1 MKLNKEERKDL
12 ENLQT
17 RTFALEFER
26 AEGEEDNRTM
36 SISFASEEPVLRSF
50 GWEILSHERGDIDF
64 DFIGSGRAPLLLSH
78 DPETQIGVVESATL
92 SETERKSRAVVR
104 FGNGSLAS
112 EIFRDVQDKIRANI
126 SVGYTITELM
136 KQDETRDG
144 HDVYRAKFQ
153 PREISVVSIPADT
166 QVGIGRA
173 EKTLIENKKKEV
185 METKTASLSEPTR
198 DQMDGIDFKKEVD
211 EILAQRAKDNKEMQA
226 LGIRHNLRNFAD
238 ECISKNMSLFEFRE
252 KMLDKIESKPLEV
265 SPDHVDVKPK
275 EQRKYSLLRAL
286 NAASR
291 GDWSGAGF
299 EAEMSQEVGHRQSK
313 TPQGFFVPDYA
324 WTGNR
329 NEAELE
335 KRTVMTVGTNASGGF
350 FAPQEQL
357 GSEFVGALRAK
368 MVMPGLGMRVM
379 SGLTTKITIPKVS
392 AGVSAGFVA
401 EESAVSA
408 VNQTT
413 AQITM
418 QGRTLGCYEDVS
430 RLLLLESDPSIEAIV
445 RDDILSAMADK
456 IESVAIHGGGSN
468 EPSGIVAT
476 SGIGSVAGGT
486 NGLAPAWATHIP
498 PLVKEVEIDNAALN
512 AGTLGFLTNPKVKS
526 KLASTAKVSSTD
538 SVMILNDPWNALY
551 GYPLA
556 ITTNVSSTLTKGSSS
571 VASALIFG
579 DFSQLILGLWNTP
592 DVLVDP
598 YTNGS
603 KGTIRIVVLQ
613 EVDLAVRHAQ
623 SFAACL
629 DVLTA

>member
-1 MKLNKEERKDL
+1 MKLSKEERKNL
-12 ENLQT
+12 EGLET
-17 RTFALEFER
+17 RTFALEFDR
-26 AEGEEDNRTM
+26 AESEETRTI

-64 DFIGSGRAPLLLSH
+64 DFIDSGRAPLLLSH
-78 DPETQIGVVESATL
+78 DPNTQIGVVESAKL

-104 FGNGSLAS
+104 FGKGELAS

-144 HDVYRAKFQ
+144 EDVYRAKFQ

-173 EKTLIENKKKEV
+173 EKTKPIIENTKMEKTEIVAETPSVNAEKVKQDALAERSKE
-185 METKTASLSEPTR
+185 
-198 DQMDGIDFKKEVD
+198 I
-211 EILAQRAKDNKEMQA
+211 KEMQA
-226 LGIRHNLRNFAD
+226 LGIRHNLRDFAD
-238 ECISKNMSLFEFRE
+238 ECIHNGTGLFDFRE
-252 KMLDKIESKPLEV
+252 KMLNKIESKPLEV

-299 EAEMSQEVGHRQSK
+299 EAEMSQEVGQRQNK

-329 NEAELE
+329 NETELE
-335 KRTVMTVGTNASGGF
+335 KRAVMTVGTNSSGGF

-357 GSEFVGALRAK
+357 GSEFVSALRAK
-368 MVMPGLGMRVM
+368 MVMPALGMRIM

-392 AGVSAGFVA
+392 AGVSAAFVA

-430 RLLLLESDPSIEAIV
+430 RLLLLESDPSIEQIV
-445 RDDILSAMADK
+445 RDDILAAMADK
-456 IESVAIHGGGSN
+456 IESVAIHGGSGA

-498 PLVKEVEIDNAALN
+498 TLVKEVEIDNAALN
-512 AGTLGFLTNPKVKS
+512 ASTLGWLTNPKVKS

-538 SVMILNDPWNALY
+538 SVMILNDPWSSLY

-579 DFSQLILGLWNTP
+579 DFSQIILGLWNTP

-603 KGTIRIVVLQ
+603 KGTIRLVVLQ

>member
-1 MKLNKEERKDL
+1 MKLSNEERKEL
-12 ENLQT
+12 ENLET

-26 AEGEEDNRTM
+26 AEGDEENRTIAM
-36 SISFASEEPVLRSF
+36 SFASEEPVLRSF
-50 GWEILSHERGDIDF
+50 GWEILSHERDDIDF

-153 PREISVVSIPADT
+153 PKEISVVSIPADS

-173 EKTLIENKKKEV
+173 EKPLIENNIMEKTEV
-185 METKTASLSEPTR
+185 VAETPNFDAEKVVNER
-198 DQMDGIDFKKEVD
+198 
-211 EILAQRAKDNKEMQA
+211 LADRAKEIKEMQA
-226 LGIRHNLRNFAD
+226 LGIRHNLRDFAD
-238 ECISKNMSLFEFRE
+238 ECIHNGTGLFEFRE
-252 KMLDKIESKPLEV
+252 KMLNKIESKPLEV

-299 EAEMSQEVGHRQSK
+299 EAEMSQEVGHRQNK

-392 AGVSAGFVA
+392 AGVTAAFVA
-401 EESAVSA
+401 EESAVAA

-456 IESVAIHGGGSN
+456 IESVSIHGGSGA
-468 EPSGIVAT
+468 EPSGIVDT
-476 SGIGSVAGGT
+476 TGIGNIAGGT

-498 PLVKEVEIDNAALN
+498 TLVKEVEIDNAALN

-526 KLASTAKVSSTD
+526 KLASTPKVASTD
-538 SVMILNDPWNALY
+538 SVMILNDPWNSLY

>member
-1 MKLNKEERKDL
+1 MKLNKEERKNL
-12 ENLQT
+12 EGLET
-17 RTFALEFER
+17 RTFALEFDR
-26 AEGEEDNRTM
+26 AEGEDNRTM

-64 DFIGSGRAPLLLSH
+64 EFIDSGRAPLLLSH
-78 DPETQIGVVESATL
+78 DPETQIGVVESAKL

-104 FGNGSLAS
+104 FGKGALAS
-112 EIFRDVQDKIRANI
+112 EIYRDVQDKIRANI

-144 HDVYRAKFQ
+144 EDVYRAKFQ

-173 EKTLIENKKKEV
+173 DKAKPIIEKKK
-185 METKTASLSEPTR
+185 MENTKTEVVSETPNFDAEKIVSER
-198 DQMDGIDFKKEVD
+198 LAERSKE
-211 EILAQRAKDNKEMQA
+211 IKEMQA
-226 LGIRHNLRNFAD
+226 LGIRHNLRDFAD
-238 ECISKNMSLFEFRE
+238 ECIHSGTGLFEFRE
-252 KMLDKIESKPLEV
+252 KMLNKIESKPLEV
-265 SPDHVDVKPK
+265 SPDHVEASPK
-275 EQRKYSLLRAL
+275 EQKRYSLLRAL

-299 EAEMSQEVGHRQSK
+299 EAEMSQEVGHRQNK

-329 NEAELE
+329 NESELQ

-350 FAPQEQL
+350 MAPQSQL

-368 MVMPGLGMRVM
+368 MVMPDLGMRIM

-392 AGVSAGFVA
+392 AGVTAAFVA

-468 EPSGIVAT
+468 EPSGIVDT

-498 PLVKEVEIDNAALN
+498 TLVKEVEIDNAALN

-526 KLASTAKVSSTD
+526 KLASTAKVASTD

-556 ITTNVSSTLTKGSSS
+556 VTTNVSSTLTKGSSS

>member
-1 MKLNKEERKDL
+1 MKLSNEERKEL
-12 ENLQT
+12 ENLET

-26 AEGEEDNRTM
+26 AEGDEENRTIAM
-36 SISFASEEPVLRSF
+36 SFASEEPVLRSF
-50 GWEILSHERGDIDF
+50 GWEILSHERDDIDF

-153 PREISVVSIPADT
+153 PKEISVVSIPADS

-173 EKTLIENKKKEV
+173 EKPLIENNIMEKTEV
-185 METKTASLSEPTR
+185 VAETPNFDAEKVVNER
-198 DQMDGIDFKKEVD
+198 
-211 EILAQRAKDNKEMQA
+211 LADRAKEIKEMQA
-226 LGIRHNLRNFAD
+226 LGIRHNLRDFAD
-238 ECISKNMSLFEFRE
+238 ECIHNGTGLFEFRE
-252 KMLDKIESKPLEV
+252 KMLNKIESKPLEV

-299 EAEMSQEVGHRQSK
+299 EAEMSQQVGQNQSK
-313 TPQGFFVPDYA
+313 TPQGFFVPDFA

-329 NEAELE
+329 NVAELE
-335 KRTVMTVGTNASGGF
+335 KRTVMTVGTNASGGYM
-350 FAPQEQL
+350 APVENL
-357 GSEFVGALRAK
+357 GNEFVGALRAK

-379 SGLTTKITIPKVS
+379 SGLTTKISIPKVS
-392 AGVSAGFVA
+392 AGVSAAFVA
-401 EESAVSA
+401 EESAVAA

-456 IESVAIHGGGSN
+456 IESVSIHGGSGS
-468 EPSGIVAT
+468 EPSGICAT
-476 SGIGSVAGGT
+476 TGIGNIAGGT

-498 PLVKEVEIDNAALN
+498 TLVKEVEIDNAALN

-526 KLASTAKVSSTD
+526 KLASTPKVASTD
-538 SVMILNDPWNALY
+538 SVMILNDPWNSLY

>member
-1 MKLNKEERKDL
+1 MMNEEERKDFEGL
-12 ENLQT
+12 ET

-136 KQDETRDG
+136 KQDEQREG
-144 HDVYRAKFQ
+144 QDVYRAKFQ
-153 PREISVVSIPADT
+153 PKEISVVSIPADS

-173 EKTLIENKKKEV
+173 EKTKTLIESKK
-185 METKTASLSEPTR
+185 MEKVEIIAETPS
-198 DQMDGIDFKKEVD
+198 VD
-211 EILAQRAKDNKEMQA
+211 SDKIRQDALADRAKEIKEMQA
-226 LGIRHNLRNFAD
+226 LGIRHNLRDFAD
-238 ECISKNMSLFEFRE
+238 ESIHNGTGLFAFRE
-252 KMLDKIESKPLEV
+252 KMLNKIESKPLEV

-329 NEAELE
+329 NETELE

-368 MVMPGLGMRVM
+368 MVMPGLGMRIM

-392 AGVSAGFVA
+392 AGVTAAFVA
-401 EESAVSA
+401 EESAVAA

-413 AQITM
+413 AQISM
-418 QGRTLGCYEDVS
+418 QGRTLGCFEDVS

-445 RDDILSAMADK
+445 RDDILGAMADK
-456 IESVAIHGGGSN
+456 IESVAIHGGSGA

-476 SGIGSVAGGT
+476 TGIGNIAGGT
-486 NGLAPAWATHIP
+486 NGLAPAWSTHIP

-512 AGTLGFLTNPKVKS
+512 AGTLGWLTNPKVKS
-526 KLASTAKVSSTD
+526 KLSSTAKVSSTD
-538 SVMILNDPWNALY
+538 SVMILNDPWSSLY

-579 DFSQLILGLWNTP
+579 DFSQIILGLWNTP

-598 YTNGS
+598 YTSGS
-603 KGTIRIVVLQ
+603 KGTIRIIVLQ

>member
-1 MKLNKEERKDL
+1 MKLNKEERKNL
-12 ENLQT
+12 EGLET
-17 RTFALEFER
+17 RTFALEFDR
-26 AEGEEDNRTM
+26 AEGEDNRTM

-64 DFIGSGRAPLLLSH
+64 DFIDSGRAPLLLSH
-78 DPETQIGVVESATL
+78 DPETQIGVVESAKL

-104 FGNGSLAS
+104 FGKGALAS
-112 EIFRDVQDKIRANI
+112 EIYRDVQDKIRANI

-144 HDVYRAKFQ
+144 EDVYRAKFQ

-173 EKTLIENKKKEV
+173 DKAKPIIEKNKMEN
-185 METKTASLSEPTR
+185 TKTEVVSETPNFDAEKIVSER
-198 DQMDGIDFKKEVD
+198 LAERSKE
-211 EILAQRAKDNKEMQA
+211 IKEMQA
-226 LGIRHNLRNFAD
+226 LGIRHNLRDFAD
-238 ECISKNMSLFEFRE
+238 ECIHSGTGLFEFRE
-252 KMLDKIESKPLEV
+252 KMLNKIESKPLEV
-265 SPDHVDVKPK
+265 SPDHVEASPK
-275 EQRKYSLLRAL
+275 EQKRYSLLRAL

-299 EAEMSQEVGHRQSK
+299 EAEMSQEVGHRQNK

-329 NEAELE
+329 NESELQ

-350 FAPQEQL
+350 MAPQSQL

-368 MVMPGLGMRVM
+368 MVMPDLGMRIM

-392 AGVSAGFVA
+392 AGVTAAFVA

-456 IESVAIHGGGSN
+456 IESVAIHGGSGA

-476 SGIGSVAGGT
+476 AGIGSVAGGT

-498 PLVKEVEIDNAALN
+498 TLVKEVEIDNAALN

-526 KLASTAKVSSTD
+526 KLASTAKVASTD

-556 ITTNVSSTLTKGSSS
+556 VTTNVSSTLTKGSSS

>member
-1 MKLNKEERKDL
+1 MKLSKEERKNL
-12 ENLQT
+12 EGLET
-17 RTFALEFER
+17 RTFALEFDR
-26 AEGEEDNRTM
+26 AESEETRTI

-64 DFIGSGRAPLLLSH
+64 DFIDSGRAPLLLSH
-78 DPETQIGVVESATL
+78 DPETQIGVVESAKL

-104 FGNGSLAS
+104 FGKGELAS

-144 HDVYRAKFQ
+144 EDVYRAKFQ

-173 EKTLIENKKKEV
+173 EKTKPIIENTKMEKTEIVAETPSVNAEKVKQDALAERSKE
-185 METKTASLSEPTR
+185 
-198 DQMDGIDFKKEVD
+198 I
-211 EILAQRAKDNKEMQA
+211 KEMQA
-226 LGIRHNLRNFAD
+226 LGIRHNLRDFAD
-238 ECISKNMSLFEFRE
+238 ECIHNGTGLFDFRE
-252 KMLDKIESKPLEV
+252 KMLNKIESKPLEV

-299 EAEMSQEVGHRQSK
+299 EAEMSQEVGHRQNK
-313 TPQGFFVPDYA
+313 TPQGFFVPDFA

-329 NEAELE
+329 NAEELE
-335 KRTVMTVGTNASGGF
+335 KRAVMTVGTNSSGGF

-368 MVMPGLGMRVM
+368 MVMPALGMRIM

-392 AGVSAGFVA
+392 AGVSAAFVA

-430 RLLLLESDPSIEAIV
+430 RLLLLESDPSIEQIV
-445 RDDILSAMADK
+445 RDDILAAMADK
-456 IESVAIHGGGSN
+456 IESVAIHGGSGA

-498 PLVKEVEIDNAALN
+498 TLVKEVEIDNAALN
-512 AGTLGFLTNPKVKS
+512 ASTLGWLTNPKVKS

-538 SVMILNDPWNALY
+538 SVMILNDPWSSLY

-579 DFSQLILGLWNTP
+579 DFSQIILGLWNTP

-603 KGTIRIVVLQ
+603 KGTIRLVVLQ

>member
-1 MKLNKEERKDL
+1 MNEEERKDFEGL
-12 ENLQT
+12 ET

-136 KQDETRDG
+136 KQDEQREG
-144 HDVYRAKFQ
+144 QDVYRAKFQ
-153 PREISVVSIPADT
+153 PKEISVVSIPADS

-173 EKTLIENKKKEV
+173 EKTKTLIESKK
-185 METKTASLSEPTR
+185 MEKVEIIAETPS
-198 DQMDGIDFKKEVD
+198 VD
-211 EILAQRAKDNKEMQA
+211 SDKIRQDALADRAKEIKEMQA
-226 LGIRHNLRNFAD
+226 LGIRHNLRDFAD
-238 ECISKNMSLFEFRE
+238 ESIHNGTGLFAFRE
-252 KMLDKIESKPLEV
+252 KMLNKIESKPLEV

-329 NEAELE
+329 NETELE

-368 MVMPGLGMRVM
+368 MVMPGLGMRIM

-392 AGVSAGFVA
+392 AGVTAAFVA
-401 EESAVSA
+401 EESAVAA

-413 AQITM
+413 AQISM
-418 QGRTLGCYEDVS
+418 QGRTLGCFEDVS

-445 RDDILSAMADK
+445 RDDILGAMADK
-456 IESVAIHGGGSN
+456 IESVAIHGGSGA

-476 SGIGSVAGGT
+476 TGIGNIAGGT
-486 NGLAPAWATHIP
+486 NGLAPAWSTHIP

-512 AGTLGFLTNPKVKS
+512 AGTLGWLTNPKVKS
-526 KLASTAKVSSTD
+526 KLSSTAKVSSTD
-538 SVMILNDPWNALY
+538 SVMILNDPWSSLY

-579 DFSQLILGLWNTP
+579 DFSQIILGLWNTP

-598 YTNGS
+598 YTSGS
-603 KGTIRIVVLQ
+603 KGTIRIIVLQ

>member
-1 MKLNKEERKDL
+1 MKLNKEERKNL
-12 ENLQT
+12 EGLET
-17 RTFALEFER
+17 RTFALEFDR
-26 AEGEEDNRTM
+26 AEGEDNRTM

-64 DFIGSGRAPLLLSH
+64 DFIDSGRAPLLLSH
-78 DPETQIGVVESATL
+78 DPETQIGVVESAKL

-104 FGNGSLAS
+104 FGKGALAS
-112 EIFRDVQDKIRANI
+112 EIYRDVQDKIRANI

-144 HDVYRAKFQ
+144 EDVYRAKFQ

-173 EKTLIENKKKEV
+173 DKAKPIIEKKK
-185 METKTASLSEPTR
+185 MENTKTEVVSETPNFDAEKIVSER
-198 DQMDGIDFKKEVD
+198 LAERSKE
-211 EILAQRAKDNKEMQA
+211 IKEMQA
-226 LGIRHNLRNFAD
+226 LGIRHNLRDFAD
-238 ECISKNMSLFEFRE
+238 ECIHSGTGLFEFRE
-252 KMLDKIESKPLEV
+252 KMLNKIESKPLEV
-265 SPDHVDVKPK
+265 SPDHVEASPK
-275 EQRKYSLLRAL
+275 EQKRYSLLRAL

-299 EAEMSQEVGHRQSK
+299 EAEMSQEVGHRQNK

-329 NEAELE
+329 NESELQ

-350 FAPQEQL
+350 MAPQSQL

-368 MVMPGLGMRVM
+368 MVMPDLGMRIM

-392 AGVSAGFVA
+392 AGVTAAFVA

-456 IESVAIHGGGSN
+456 IESVAIHGGSGA

-476 SGIGSVAGGT
+476 AGIGSVAGGT

-498 PLVKEVEIDNAALN
+498 TLVKEVEIDNAALN

-526 KLASTAKVSSTD
+526 KLASTAKVASTD

-556 ITTNVSSTLTKGSSS
+556 VTTNVSSTLTKGSSS

>member
-26 AEGEEDNRTM
+26 AEGDEENDRRV
-36 SISFASEEPVLRSF
+36 SLSFASEEPVLRNF
-50 GWEILSHERGDIDF
+50 GWEILSHERQDIDLNF
-64 DFIGSGRAPLLLSH
+64 MESGRAPLLLNH
-78 DPETQIGVVESATL
+78 NPEVQIGVIESANL
-92 SETERKSRAVVR
+92 DATERKSRSVVR
-104 FGNGSLAS
+104 FGKGELAS
-112 EIFRDVQDKIRANI
+112 EIFADVTDKIRTNI
-126 SVGYTITELM
+126 SVGYSIDNLVKM
-136 KQDETRDG
+136 DEQRDG
-144 HDVYRAKFQ
+144 SDVYRAAWT
-153 PREISVVSIPADT
+153 PMEISLVSIPADRSDIG
-166 QVGIGRA
+166 VGRA
-173 EKTLIENKKKEV
+173 EIEKPIIENIK
-185 METKTASLSEPTR
+185 MENTKTEIVAEKPNYDADKIVSER
-198 DQMDGIDFKKEVD
+198 LAERSKE
-211 EILAQRAKDNKEMQA
+211 IKEMQA
-226 LGIRHNLRNFAD
+226 LGIRHNLRDFAD
-238 ECISKNMSLFEFRE
+238 ECIHSGTGLFEFRE
-252 KMLDKIESKPLEV
+252 KMLNKIESKPLEV
-265 SPDHVDVKPK
+265 SPDHVDVKPQEAK
-275 EQRKYSLLRAL
+275 RYSLLRAL

-329 NEAELE
+329 NAAELE
-335 KRTVMTVGTNASGGF
+335 KRTVMTVGTNASGGY

-368 MVMPGLGMRVM
+368 MVMPGLGMRIM
-379 SGLTTKITIPKVS
+379 SGLQTKITIPKFS
-392 AGVSAGFVA
+392 AGVTASFVA

-430 RLLLLESDPSIEAIV
+430 RLLLLESDPSIEQLV

-498 PLVKEVEIDNAALN
+498 TLVKEVEIDNASLN
-512 AGTLGFLTNPKVKS
+512 AGTLGWLTNPKVKS
-526 KLASTAKVSSTD
+526 KLASTAKVASTD

-556 ITTNVSSTLTKGSSS
+556 ITTNVSSTLTKGTSS

-598 YTNGS
+598 YTSGS
-603 KGTIRIVVLQ
+603 KGTIRIIVLQ